1 MISLSPIQMLGV
13 QGESTLLMS
22 SQKHCC
28 MACGLCLLAAFET
41 DGCLLVP
48 PVRLPQSRVTS
59 HHTLAATGDDLLRR
73 FWEIEK
79 NANLVSGGGGGG
91 GGGGVGLPLDLP
103 LANPGKLDDEPA
115 CSKNIY
121 PEDCS
126 AQKPIVEHQTADS
139 SCHYPRSPMHQLWV
153 RMLCGDFCHLSVQ
166 TSDTMYS
173 RTLSRRCH

>member
-59 HHTLAATGDDLLRR
+59 HHTLAATGDDLLR
-73 FWEIEK
+73 I
-79 NANLVSGGGGGG
+79 
-91 GGGGVGLPLDLP
+91 PLDLP

-139 SCHYPRSPMHQLWV
+139 SCHYPRSPMHPLWV